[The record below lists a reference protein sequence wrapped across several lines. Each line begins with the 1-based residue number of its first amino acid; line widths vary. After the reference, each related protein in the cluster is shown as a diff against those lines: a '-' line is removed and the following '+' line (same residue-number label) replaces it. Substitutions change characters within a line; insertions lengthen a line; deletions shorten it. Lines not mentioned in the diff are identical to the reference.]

1 MSNIETDRPSLPVM
15 DREDQSYSE
24 ICENESVASSLGSN
38 ESSSSSQNF
47 PVADGVQYRKRAE
60 FHRAVKKLAG
70 RRRAFTARCAR
81 SRSSSSSEEEET
93 LSYNRLCVP
102 EENGLTADDISR
114 LQCRPVAPAGASIR
128 KSPSLQRSR
137 TYRNPTRA

>member
-1 MSNIETDRPSLPVM
+1 M
-15 DREDQSYSE
+15 DREESSYSE
-24 ICENESVASSLGSN
+24 TSENESVASSLGS
-38 ESSSSSQNF
+38 SSSASSSAY
-47 PVADGVQYRKRAE
+47 PVADGPQYRQRAE

-81 SRSSSSSEEEET
+81 TRSFSGSSGADSIGEENGPH
-93 LSYNRLCVP
+93 NRLCVP

-114 LQCRPVAPAGASIR
+114 LQGRPGGGTVLVIR
-128 KSPSLQRSR
+128 KSPSLPRSR

>member
-1 MSNIETDRPSLPVM
+1 M
-15 DREDQSYSE
+15 DREDYSYSE
-24 ICENESVASSLGSN
+24 NSENESVGTPSSSC
-38 ESSSSSQNF
+38 ESTSSVSSSQSF

-60 FHRAVKKLAG
+60 FLRALKKLGG
-70 RRRAFTARCAR
+70 RRRAFTARCFR
-81 SRSSSSSEEEET
+81 SRSSSLGEDEET

-114 LQCRPVAPAGASIR
+114 LQCRPGGTAVIR